1 MRVKKEKRKKARVA
15 FFLGFLRKSLQKLK
29 RIAPSYTSP
38 FVSMNSPRVTIFRAA
53 TTYSVPEASA
63 SVSPLIAAS
72 APAATSKQLYYDRN
86 CISFAQEKG
95 DDILEDPIT
104 MEEMPAYVPGETISY
119 LRLAGRCPVGMRF
132 FTLSSLQQCLQRNNI
147 DPFTN
152 LPWKGAMR
160 RRVEIASL
168 ALLRASLALPQ
179 AVQAQDTP
187 LLFQEFIQNPTA
199 FKARPEY
206 AWLEQNLHI
215 GDAGILSTWTD
226 SMRDKAIETLEN
238 APRGSWLIRNSSLK
252 STDLVTVQAIS
263 YVRTE
268 RTDVPAKISHVLV
281 MHVRGYGY
289 AIAEAERGQLM
300 PTTTSKDIP
309 LPEHDGVHGSFLE
322 VMEWMHE
329 NANNFD
335 IRRMRTF

>member
-1 MRVKKEKRKKARVA
+1 MSSEAHEVRETLSRGSAELYYNRN
-15 FFLGFLRKSLQKLK
+15 
-29 RIAPSYTSP
+29 RIA
-38 FVSMNSPRVTIFRAA
+38 
-53 TTYSVPEASA
+53 
-63 SVSPLIAAS
+63 
-72 APAATSKQLYYDRN
+72 
-86 CISFAQEKG
+86 FAKEKG
-95 DDILEDPIT
+95 DDVLEDPIT
-104 MEEMPAYVPGETISY
+104 LEEMNEYIPGQTISY
-119 LRLAGRCPVGMRF
+119 LRMAGRCPVGMRF
-132 FTLSSLQQCLQRNNI
+132 FTLSSLQQCLAKNNK

-160 RRVEIASL
+160 RRVEIATRAS
-168 ALLRASLALPQ
+168 ALVQARASL
-179 AVQAQDTP
+179 DTHATQT
-187 LLFQEFIQNPTA
+187 LFQEFIQDPTA

-215 GDAGILSTWTD
+215 GDAGILSWTD

-268 RTDVPAKISHVLV
+268 RTEVPAKINHVLI
-281 MHVRGYGY
+281 MHARGYGY

-300 PTTTSKDIP
+300 PTTTSRDIP
-309 LPEHDGVHGSFLE
+309 LPEHDGTHGSFLE

-329 NANNFD
+329 NAANFD
-335 IRRMRTF
+335 IRRMCCTF

>member
-1 MRVKKEKRKKARVA
+1 
-15 FFLGFLRKSLQKLK
+15 
-29 RIAPSYTSP
+29 
-38 FVSMNSPRVTIFRAA
+38 MNSPRVIIFRAA

-63 SVSPLIAAS
+63 PAASNVSPLIAAS
-72 APAATSKQLYYDRN
+72 KQLYVDRN
-86 CISFAQEKG
+86 RIAFAQEKG
-95 DDILEDPIT
+95 DDVLEDPIT

-119 LRLAGRCPVGMRF
+119 LRMAGRCPVGMRF
-132 FTLSSLQQCLQRNNI
+132 FTLKSLQQCLQRNNK

-168 ALLRASLALPQ
+168 ALLRASALAHASLS
-179 AVQAQDTP
+179 QDIP

-199 FKARPEY
+199 FKQRAEY

-268 RTDVPAKISHVLV
+268 RTDVPAKISHLLV

-289 AIAEAERGQLM
+289 AIAEAARGQLM

-335 IRRMRTF
+335 ITKMCRCA

>member
-1 MRVKKEKRKKARVA
+1 
-15 FFLGFLRKSLQKLK
+15 
-29 RIAPSYTSP
+29 
-38 FVSMNSPRVTIFRAA
+38 MNSPRVIRAP
-53 TTYSVPEASA
+53 TVY
-63 SVSPLIAAS
+63 
-72 APAATSKQLYYDRN
+72 TSHAIYVDRN
-86 CISFAQEKG
+86 RIAFAQEG
-95 DDILEDPIT
+95 DVLEDPIT

-132 FTLSSLQQCLQRNNI
+132 FTLSSLQQCLQRNDK

-160 RRVEIASL
+160 RRVEIATRAHA
-168 ALLRASLALPQ
+168 ALVL
-179 AVQAQDTP
+179 VQALAAQDIP
-187 LLFQEFIQNPTA
+187 ALFQEFIQDPTA

-268 RTDVPAKISHVLV
+268 RTEVPAKINHVLI
-281 MHVRGYGY
+281 MHARGYGY

-309 LPEHDGVHGSFLE
+309 LPEHDGTHGSFLE

-329 NANNFD
+329 NAANFD
-335 IRRMRTF
+335 IRRMCCTF

>member
-1 MRVKKEKRKKARVA
+1 MVSTTCRAIYCDRN
-15 FFLGFLRKSLQKLK
+15 
-29 RIAPSYTSP
+29 RIA
-38 FVSMNSPRVTIFRAA
+38 
-53 TTYSVPEASA
+53 
-63 SVSPLIAAS
+63 
-72 APAATSKQLYYDRN
+72 
-86 CISFAQEKG
+86 FAQEG
-95 DDILEDPIT
+95 DVLEDPIT

-132 FTLSSLQQCLQRNNI
+132 FTLSSLQQCLQRNDK

-160 RRVEIASL
+160 RRVEIA
-168 ALLRASLALPQ
+168 ARASALS
-179 AVQAQDTP
+179 QAQALSLDTHA
-187 LLFQEFIQNPTA
+187 LFQEFIQDPTA
-199 FKARPEY
+199 FKQRPEY

-215 GDAGILSTWTD
+215 GDAGILSWTD
-226 SMRDKAIETLEN
+226 SMREKAIETLEN
-238 APRGSWLIRNSSLK
+238 APLGTWLIRNSSLK

-268 RTDVPAKISHVLV
+268 RTEIPAKISHVLI
-281 MHVRGYGY
+281 MHARGYGY

-309 LPEHDGVHGSFLE
+309 LPEHDGTHGSFLE
-322 VMEWMHE
+322 VMEWLHE
-329 NANNFD
+329 NAVNFD

>member
-1 MRVKKEKRKKARVA
+1 
-15 FFLGFLRKSLQKLK
+15 
-29 RIAPSYTSP
+29 
-38 FVSMNSPRVTIFRAA
+38 MNSPRVTIFRAA

-63 SVSPLIAAS
+63 PAASVSQ
-72 APAATSKQLYYDRN
+72 ATSKQLYVDRN
-86 CISFAQEKG
+86 RISFAQEKG
-95 DDILEDPIT
+95 DDVLEDPIT
-104 MEEMPAYVPGETISY
+104 MEEMPEYVPGQTISY

-132 FTLSSLQQCLQRNNI
+132 ITLNSLQQCLAKNDK

-160 RRVEIASL
+160 RRVEIATL
-168 ALLRASLALPQ
+168 AQ
-179 AVQAQDTP
+179 AVPALSESIP
-187 LLFQEFIQNPTA
+187 ALFQEFIQNPAA
-199 FKARPEY
+199 FKGRAEY

-226 SMRDKAIETLEN
+226 SMRDKAIETLES

-268 RTDVPAKISHVLV
+268 GTDVPAKISHLLV

-322 VMEWMHE
+322 VMEWLHE

-335 IRRMRTF
+335 IRRMCRCAF

>member
-1 MRVKKEKRKKARVA
+1 
-15 FFLGFLRKSLQKLK
+15 
-29 RIAPSYTSP
+29 
-38 FVSMNSPRVTIFRAA
+38 
-53 TTYSVPEASA
+53 
-63 SVSPLIAAS
+63 
-72 APAATSKQLYYDRN
+72 
-86 CISFAQEKG
+86 
-95 DDILEDPIT
+95 

-132 FTLSSLQQCLQRNNI
+132 FTLSSLQQCLAKNNK

-168 ALLRASLALPQ
+168 ALLRASALAQ
-179 AVQAQDTP
+179 ALSQDTHA
-187 LLFQEFIQNPTA
+187 LFQEFIQGPTE
-199 FKARPEY
+199 FKGRAEY

-238 APRGSWLIRNSSLK
+238 APQGSWLIRNSSLK

-263 YVRTE
+263 YVRVE
-268 RTDVPAKISHVLV
+268 GNIHVPTKITHLLV

-289 AIAEAERGQLM
+289 AIAEAARGQVM

-309 LPEHDGVHGSFLE
+309 LPEHDGVYGSFLE
-322 VMEWMHE
+322 VMEWLHE
-329 NANNFD
+329 NAVNFD

>member
-1 MRVKKEKRKKARVA
+1 
-15 FFLGFLRKSLQKLK
+15 
-29 RIAPSYTSP
+29 
-38 FVSMNSPRVTIFRAA
+38 MNSPRVTIFRAP
-53 TTYSVPEASA
+53 TTYSVQEAR
-63 SVSPLIAAS
+63 VP
-72 APAATSKQLYYDRN
+72 TSSRALYCDRN
-86 CISFAQEKG
+86 RIAFAKEKG

-104 MEEMPAYVPGETISY
+104 LEEMPAYVPGETISY
-119 LRLAGRCPVGMRF
+119 LRMAGRCPVGMRF
-132 FTLSSLQQCLQRNNI
+132 FTLKSLQQCLQRNDK

-160 RRVEIASL
+160 RRVEIASNAMQYKGMEL
-168 ALLRASLALPQ
+168 
-179 AVQAQDTP
+179 DTHA
-187 LLFQEFIQNPTA
+187 LFQEFIQDPTA
-199 FKARPEY
+199 FKERAEY

-238 APRGSWLIRNSSLK
+238 APLGTWLIRNSSLK

-268 RTDVPAKISHVLV
+268 GSIHVPVKISHLLV

-289 AIAEAERGQLM
+289 AIAEAARGQLM

-309 LPEHDGVHGSFLE
+309 LPDHDGAHGSFLE
-322 VMEWMHE
+322 VMEWLHE
-329 NANNFD
+329 NAANFR
-335 IRRMRTF
+335 IERMCTF

>member
-1 MRVKKEKRKKARVA
+1 
-15 FFLGFLRKSLQKLK
+15 
-29 RIAPSYTSP
+29 
-38 FVSMNSPRVTIFRAA
+38 MNSPRVTIFRAA
-53 TTYSVPEASA
+53 TTYSVPEASVPPQA
-63 SVSPLIAAS
+63 SVSPPQA
-72 APAATSKQLYYDRN
+72 SKQLYYDRN
-86 CISFAQEKG
+86 RISFAQEKG
-95 DDILEDPIT
+95 DDVLEDPIT

-160 RRVEIASL
+160 LRVEIAS
-168 ALLRASLALPQ
+168 RASQ
-179 AVQAQDTP
+179 AHASQDTHA
-187 LLFQEFIQNPTA
+187 LFQEFIQNPAA
-199 FKARPEY
+199 FKGRAEY

-215 GDAGILSTWTD
+215 GDAGILSWTD
-226 SMRDKAIETLEN
+226 SMRDKAIETLES

-268 RTDVPAKISHVLV
+268 RTDVPAKISHLLV

-322 VMEWMHE
+322 VMEWLHE
-329 NANNFD
+329 NAVNFD
-335 IRRMRTF
+335 IRRMCCCAF